1 MDVSMPVMNGHQATR
16 TIRQFETQAGQGW
29 HVPIVG
35 VTAQA
40 LDVDRMMCMQSGM
53 DDCISKPISPEL
65 LETKI
70 QQYLGDIVFRED
82 RSKN

>member
-1 MDVSMPVMNGHQATR
+1 MPVMNGHQAAR
-16 TIRQFETQAGQGW
+16 MIRQFETQAGQGY

-40 LDVDRMMCMQSGM
+40 LDVDRIMCMQSGM
-53 DDCISKPISPEL
+53 DDCMSKPISPEL

-70 QQYLGDIVFRED
+70 RRYLSDTALRAD
-82 RSKN
+82 RSNN